1 MLVARREWP
10 HPSIGLARNHD
21 KQLDEVNPKR
31 ALPLLLALL
40 CWLPALLAAAGQGVE
55 LTRAERD
62 WLDANPRILIGSDAG
77 WRPFVW
83 REQDGTAAGIEAD
96 LISRINA
103 LTGANI
109 QLVLGEWADM
119 VARAEAGELHGL
131 AASAS
136 HAERAERFLFSVSPY
151 ATHKF
156 IFTRRG
162 STISST
168 DDLAGRRVGV
178 LRRNLSDLKL
188 LDAWPAI
195 IRVELDSPLALAVAV
210 ENGDVD
216 AAISSANLAWITTEN
231 MFPALRL
238 AFPVPGSKLDL
249 RYSIGKEHAPL
260 LGIIDNALAAIE
272 PFEMM
277 RILRKWG
284 DEEQPN
290 IVLSADERAWLA
302 QKNSV
307 RVRIGEAPPWEI
319 NHPEPAGMAVDYL
332 RIIAKLFDIDFRFVP
347 AEDSWAEGFEDI
359 AGSHRKYDLLPAA
372 KRTDERLATLA
383 MSEDYLSSPWAI
395 FIRNDRRDIRDL
407 DDLRGG
413 TVAIERGYV
422 MHDLLAATEPTI
434 VLSVQATHKDALLAV
449 SSGRADAY
457 VGNLLVTDY
466 LMQAHGI
473 VNLRIA
479 GPTPFGEHKQ
489 AMVTRK
495 EWAPLISLIDKGL
508 NAIPAEQHIA
518 IRTRWLT
525 SGADG
530 GVQAPLDL
538 SDEERAWLAAN
549 PSFRVGAYQL
559 PPYIQQQNGRV
570 EGYLVELIRAIAAR
584 AGLRAELQFLT
595 LGQVKEGTER
605 GTLDVSLA
613 VNPTPERARVLLFS
627 QGTVDFTLSIF
638 ARKEATDIE
647 GLESL
652 AGKTLATYP
661 GYSWNVRFAEYLPNT
676 RIVTAADV
684 EDMFRM
690 VAAGQADAAI
700 SETESGKAL
709 LRRTLLTNVEPKAVA
724 VFDGRRSRRGH
735 YYGVSRR
742 LPLLAS
748 ILDKSFAQMPEAEKQ
763 RIWNRWF
770 ARGTGTGDVD
780 LDAAERAYLDATVF
794 RRALGSAWTPFDFAA
809 ADGTP
814 TGVAEDYWRLI
825 RDKLGLHEK
834 SAERQPFSAILA
846 AIERGDVDLYAA
858 TTRTADRERFARF
871 SDAYERYPIAIA
883 GRADAGLYAGTASL
897 DGRRVAVG
905 RDYSA
910 HHLLKAR
917 SPGIDFVLV
926 DDTRAALEAVAA
938 GRAEAAVDIL
948 PVLHQQIEGFPPG
961 RVKLVGVTDL
971 EFPLQVMVGRQQ
983 APLLPLINRAIAAIA
998 PEERAAIHNKWLLRQ
1013 VVTAPDYTLLWQ
1025 VLVAALLILLT
1036 ILHWNRRLHREV
1048 ERRKRAETEL
1058 LRAKDMADRASRAK
1072 GDFLANM
1079 SHEIRTPLNAV
1090 IGLTRLS
1097 LETDPAPVLRKY
1109 LGKIDLSARTLLALI
1124 NDVLDLSRIEADK
1137 LQPRPEP
1144 LELHAV
1150 LARVRAMVEQQA
1162 AEKGL
1167 ELRIEGP
1174 AEPVGTLLGDGLRL
1188 TQVLLNLVGNAV
1200 KFTNRGRVTLAAWVE
1215 DEDESALTLTFTVTD
1230 TGIGIPEECRA
1241 ELFDPFTQVDTLST
1255 RGHGGSG
1262 LGLTIS
1268 ARLVALMGGRLEV
1281 ESIEGQGSCFWF
1293 SLAFPRAATVTVAEA
1308 APALES
1314 LHGVRVLVAED
1325 NPVSQLLA
1333 RDLLRRRG
1341 AAVTLAATGAEVV
1354 AAAAG
1359 GDFDIVLMDVRMP
1372 EMDGLEACR
1381 RIRTLPNGGPPI
1393 VALTANA
1400 LAGER
1405 ERCLAVGMDGYLTKP
1420 LDPEALYAELSRW
1433 LRLPFGDVHVPR
1445 PASAVAA
1452 QPLMP
1457 GFDAAKVQ
1465 RWQDQ
1470 APDAWRSMVRTFVAE
1485 YPASA
1490 TAISAALE
1498 ADDRPHAGDLLHRLR
1513 GAAGALGAEDLTA
1526 AAKRLELALASDLP
1540 VDTELPARFFAS
1552 AEVALAVLGE
1562 LEISAVEESSV
1573 GDDEPARGEPSRRL
1587 RDLEALLEAGNT
1599 RALDHLP
1606 WLKGWVSAEAPR
1618 EGRELLQHI
1627 EALDFP
1633 AALETLHRLDAGV
1646 LANPR

>member
-1 MLVARREWP
+1 
-10 HPSIGLARNHD
+10 
-21 KQLDEVNPKR
+21 VNLTR
-31 ALPLLLALL
+31 VFVVLLTLL
-40 CWLPALLAAAGQGVE
+40 CWLPALLAAAGPGVE

-83 REQDGTAAGIEAD
+83 REQDGSAAGIEAD
-96 LISRINA
+96 LVKRINA

-131 AASAS
+131 AASAR

-162 STISST
+162 STISSM
-168 DDLAGRRVGV
+168 DDLAGRRVGL

-216 AAISSANLAWITTEN
+216 AAISSANMAWIATEN
-231 MFPALRL
+231 MLPALRL

-260 LGIIDNALAAIE
+260 LGIIDKALAAIE
-272 PFEMM
+272 PVEMM

-395 FIRNDRRDIRDL
+395 FTRNDRRDIRDL
-407 DDLRGG
+407 DDLRGR
-413 TVAIERGYV
+413 TVTIERGYV

-473 VNLRIA
+473 VNLKVA

-489 AMVTRK
+489 AMVTRQA
-495 EWAPLISLIDKGL
+495 WAPLISLIDKGL

-518 IRTRWLT
+518 IRQRWLT
-525 SGADG
+525 SVAKSRI
-530 GVQAPLDL
+530 QAPLDL
-538 SDEERAWLAAN
+538 SADERAWLAAN
-549 PSFRVGAYQL
+549 PSFRVGAYPL
-559 PPYIQQQNGRV
+559 PPYIQEQGGRV
-570 EGYLVELIRAIAAR
+570 DGYLAELIRAIAAR
-584 AGLRAELQFLT
+584 AGLRAELQYLT
-595 LGQVKEGTER
+595 LEQVKAGTER
-605 GTLDVSLA
+605 GTLDVTLA

-638 ARKEATDIE
+638 ARKEARDIQ

-652 AGKTLATYP
+652 VGKTLATYP
-661 GYSWNVRFAEYLPNT
+661 GYSWNVRFPEYLPDT

-684 EDMFRM
+684 EDMFRT
-690 VAAGQADAAI
+690 VSAGQADAAI

-709 LRRTLLTNVEPKAVA
+709 LRRALLTNVEPKAFA
-724 VFDGRRSRRGH
+724 VFDGQRSRRGH
-735 YYGVSRR
+735 YYGVVRR

-748 ILDKSFAQMPEAEKQ
+748 ILDKSFAALPDSEKQ

-770 ARGTGTGDVD
+770 TQQTAAGEVD
-780 LDAAERAYLDATVF
+780 LDSEERAYLDVTVV
-794 RRALGSAWTPFDFAA
+794 RRALASAWMPFDFAA
-809 ADGTP
+809 ADGAP
-814 TGVAEDYWRLI
+814 TGVAEDYWTLI
-825 RDKLGLHEK
+825 RDKLGLREERG
-834 SAERQPFSAILA
+834 ERQPFSDILA
-846 AIERGDVDLYAA
+846 AMERGDIDLYAA
-858 TTRTADRERFARF
+858 TTRTADRERFALF
-871 SDAYERYPIAIA
+871 SDPYERYPIAIA
-883 GRADAGLYAGTASL
+883 GGANAGLFAGTASL

-983 APLLPLINRAIAAIA
+983 APLLPLINRAIAAIT
-998 PEERAAIHNKWLLRQ
+998 PEERAAIHNRWLLRQ

-1036 ILHWNRRLHREV
+1036 ILYWNRRLHREV

-1058 LRAKDMADRASRAK
+1058 LHAKDMADRASRAK

-1097 LETDPAPVLRKY
+1097 LETDPAPALREY

-1124 NDVLDLSRIEADK
+1124 DDVLDLSRIEADK
-1137 LQPRPEP
+1137 LQPRQQP
-1144 LELHAV
+1144 LELAAV

-1162 AEKGL
+1162 AEKGI

-1174 AEPVGTLLGDGLRL
+1174 AEPIGALLGDGLRL

-1215 DEDESALTLTFTVTD
+1215 DEDESALTLTFAVTD
-1230 TGIGIPEECRA
+1230 TGIGIPEERRA
-1241 ELFDPFTQVDTLST
+1241 DLFDPFTQVDTSST

-1262 LGLTIS
+1262 LGLAIS
-1268 ARLVALMGGRLEV
+1268 ARLVALMGGRLEM
-1281 ESIEGQGSCFWF
+1281 ESIAGQGSCFWF
-1293 SLAFPRAATVTVAEA
+1293 SLAFPRAPEEA
-1308 APALES
+1308 KEIAVPMPELET
-1314 LHGVRVLVAED
+1314 LHGIRVLVAED
-1325 NPVSQLLA
+1325 DPVSQLLA
-1333 RDLLRRRG
+1333 RDLLSRRG
-1341 AAVTLAATGAEVV
+1341 AAVTLAATGAEAV

-1381 RIRTLPNGGPPI
+1381 RIRALPNGGPPI

-1420 LDPEALYAELSRW
+1420 LDQEALYAELSRW
-1433 LRLPFGDVHVPR
+1433 LRLPSGEVQVPR

-1457 GFDAAKVQ
+1457 GFDAVKVR

-1490 TAISAALE
+1490 TAIGAALE
-1498 ADDRPHAGDLLHRLR
+1498 ADDRPRARDLLHRLR

-1526 AAKRLELALASDLP
+1526 AAERLELALASDGP
-1540 VDTELPARFFAS
+1540 VDAQLPARLFAS
-1552 AEVALAVLGE
+1552 AEAALAVLAE
-1562 LEISAVEESSV
+1562 LKMPAEEDTS
-1573 GDDEPARGEPSRRL
+1573 ARGAGLRR
-1587 RDLEALLEAGNT
+1587 RDQSQRMRELEALLEAGNT
-1599 RALDHLP
+1599 RALDHIS
-1606 WLKGWVSAEAPR
+1606 WLEGWARAEAPR
-1618 EGRELLQHI
+1618 EGRELLRHI

-1633 AALETLHRLDAGV
+1633 AALETLHRLDEGV